1 MKLPWHSLSI
11 ALAIFLSTTTAVRA
25 EPSSSQPV
33 SNYLRASSE
42 VGAGTKEEDHGGE
55 TKEKETDE
63 DLATEET
70 ITPIRYAEQE
80 KYIEA
85 DELYLSG
92 KKLQAASLYRSLKE
106 PFTAEE
112 EVHTL
117 PRAFYQPEDLSPQ
130 GSVYWRISGEGL
142 EQQLQSKTL
151 IPLRFLVEQYPEFI
165 PGHLRYA
172 RVLKAY
178 EQPEL
183 AVEVLE
189 RATSM
194 YRNEPELLRGTIE
207 IYEGEEKWLEASIL
221 ARQFALL
228 NPEHA
233 EAEEFTQL
241 ANRQL
246 ELYQSDLRSRLR
258 GNAIGSLITGIF
270 GFALTGNLFGTL
282 SALETTSLL
291 LQGESAVG
299 DAFSQQIQTQVPMM
313 KDEAVLTYVREMG
326 SKLASFGGRNE
337 FEYEFHLI
345 MDDQLN
351 AFALPGGKIFINAG
365 ALMKTKSEAELA
377 GLLAHEISHAVL
389 SHGFKLVTEGNLT
402 SNFAQFIPFG
412 STAANLIVLKYSRD
426 MEREADVIGT
436 KILAASGYAAD
447 GLRNL
452 TATLN
457 SENENRSRPPAWLST
472 HPHTEDRVSYLENLI
487 VTNGYDRY
495 AYEGVVEHS
504 KIQEQVAKLMG
515 EYQESDDY
523 RRRRSQR
530 RQGS

>member
-1 MKLPWHSLSI
+1 MKLPRHSLSI
-11 ALAIFLSTTTAVRA
+11 ALAILLSTTTAVA
-25 EPSSSQPV
+25 AQWSPQPALLYV
-33 SNYLRASSE
+33 EASSE
-42 VGAGTKEEDHGGE
+42 AETETKEEEDRGE
-55 TKEKETDE
+55 TNTEKKDE
-63 DLATEET
+63 ELAAEER

-80 KYIEA
+80 QYIEA
-85 DELYLSG
+85 DRLYLSG
-92 KKLQAASLYRSLKE
+92 KKVEAASLYRSLKE
-106 PFTAEE
+106 PFTAESH
-112 EVHTL
+112 VHAL
-117 PRAFYQPEDLSPQ
+117 PEAFYQPEDLSP
-130 GSVYWRISGEGL
+130 SAAVYWRISGEGL
-142 EQQLQSKTL
+142 EQQLESKTL
-151 IPLRFLVEQYPEFI
+151 IPLKFLVEQYPEFI

-172 RVLKAY
+172 RALEAY
-178 EQPEL
+178 DKPEE
-183 AVEVLE
+183 AVQVLE
-189 RATSM
+189 RATTM

-207 IYEGEEKWLEASIL
+207 IYEEQEKWLEASIL

-228 NPEHA
+228 NPEHP

-241 ANRQL
+241 AHRQL
-246 ELYQSDLRSRLR
+246 QMYQSNLRSRLR
-258 GNAIGSLITGIF
+258 GNAIGSLLTGILD
-270 GFALTGNLFGTL
+270 FAVTGNLFGTL

-299 DAFSQQIQTQVPMM
+299 DAFSQQIQRQIPTIE
-313 KDEAVLTYVREMG
+313 DEEVLAYVREMG
-326 SKLASFGGRNE
+326 SKIASFAGRNE

-365 ALMKTKSEAELA
+365 ALIKTKSEAELA

-402 SNFAQFIPFG
+402 ANFGQFIPFG
-412 STAANLIVLKYSRD
+412 GTAANIIVLKYSRD

-452 TATLN
+452 TVTLN

-472 HPHTEDRVSYLENLI
+472 HPHTEERVSYLENLI

-495 AYEGVVEHS
+495 AYEGVLEHS
-504 KIQEQVAKLMG
+504 KIQEKVVKLMK
-515 EYQESDDY
+515 EYQESEDY
-523 RRRRSQR
+523 HRRRNQR
-530 RQGS
+530 R